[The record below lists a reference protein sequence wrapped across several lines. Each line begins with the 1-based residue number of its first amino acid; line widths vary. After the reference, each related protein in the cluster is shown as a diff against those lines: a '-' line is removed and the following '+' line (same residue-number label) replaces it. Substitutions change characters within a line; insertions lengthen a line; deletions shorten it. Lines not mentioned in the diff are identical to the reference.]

1 MVENAKIEKLKCDI
15 LGDFQ
20 TLCLLCRVVE
30 IHWKMSNSVK
40 QCYQTCQYP
49 IRQNA
54 KMRKNETF
62 LVIFKHSEL
71 RVQLCFGKT
80 FFSNVTENKSFS
92 GFFSQL
98 CIKHSESLQHF
109 WLLQSIIFRI
119 FPLQKNLHFRQ
130 KNFSLIFTN
139 FRNVLELLDTIN
151 ATNHTLLASYLK

>member
-1 MVENAKIEKLKCDI
+1 MSVTRQVTLNGTKSGGKCQNWKTQMRHFEGFSNAVASVQSVWNSL
-15 LGDFQ
+15 
-20 TLCLLCRVVE
+20 
-30 IHWKMSNSVK
+30 KMSNSVK

-54 KMRKNETF
+54 KMRQNETF

-119 FPLQKNLHFRQ
+119 FPLQK
-130 KNFSLIFTN
+130 KSAFSREKLF
-139 FRNVLELLDTIN
+139 LDF
-151 ATNHTLLASYLK
+151 H